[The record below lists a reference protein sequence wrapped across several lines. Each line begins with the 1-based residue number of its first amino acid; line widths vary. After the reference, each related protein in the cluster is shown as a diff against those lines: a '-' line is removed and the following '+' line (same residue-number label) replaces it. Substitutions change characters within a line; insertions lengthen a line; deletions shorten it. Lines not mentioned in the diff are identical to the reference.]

1 MRQYG
6 PLVGFTFEVMS
17 AIICQYAEDLKGAV

>member
-6 PLVGFTFEVMS
+6 PLVGFTFEEIS
-17 AIICQYAEDLKGAV
+17 AIICQYVGVLEGVV

>member
-6 PLVGFTFEVMS
+6 PLVGFTFEVISVIM
-17 AIICQYAEDLKGAV
+17 CQYAGVLEGAV